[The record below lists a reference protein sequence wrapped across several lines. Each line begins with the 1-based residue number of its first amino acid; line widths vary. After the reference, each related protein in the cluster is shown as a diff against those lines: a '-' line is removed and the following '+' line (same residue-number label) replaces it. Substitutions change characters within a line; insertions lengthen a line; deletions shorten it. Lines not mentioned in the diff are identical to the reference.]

1 MPVETAAPGTTPAGA
16 PATTPGA
23 SDSFSSFLGVEAETL
38 PSLQPRETP
47 APGGE
52 EAEPDVAGEAEPG
65 AGEGEES
72 TETLEEIGTSEETQ
86 QAEEDETADDW
97 LPTEQEKEFPL
108 AILQKYAPRYGYT
121 AEEIAADPRL
131 QVVLKDKLNSDIY
144 VEQLRQQAENPD
156 FEETTPEETEETASD
171 PAAAAA
177 DPRADYYKRVEAIAA
192 TVDPKATEEL
202 GRNLL
207 AAFGVNTDVKKL
219 EAMLADP
226 KLTPEARQEV
236 QSAVALVRNAG
247 QVGTTLAKGAIDLI
261 LTSLPEVLPQ
271 VMEAVA
277 PGLLGAYQGWAE
289 VNTASRAW
297 SEVAQAKNQQNQ
309 PLYSNLPNYG
319 TKEFAALT
327 VRAEKQLGLAK
338 GALGEMASRG
348 FIREAYT
355 MVAQVA
361 SGQRVSPQAVSRA
374 VSVGRQQERN
384 QQQRRAT
391 GRALGAG
398 QQSRQFGQEEST
410 DPVRDALRQQ
420 IMEQNTASDP
430 FRGATPRA

>member
-1 MPVETAAPGTTPAGA
+1 MPVETAPVTTPA
-16 PATTPGA
+16 TTA
-23 SDSFSSFLGVEAETL
+23 ETTTQSSDFTSFLGVEAESL
-38 PSLQPRETP
+38 PSLQPHETP

-52 EAEPDVAGEAEPG
+52 TTEPAEEAPG
-65 AGEGEES
+65 AGETTEET
-72 TETLEEIGTSEETQ
+72 TEEPALEATEQELTEEEI
-86 QAEEDETADDW
+86 ADDW

-108 AILQKYAPRYGYT
+108 EVLQKYAPRYRYT
-121 AEEIAADPRL
+121 AQEIAADPRL
-131 QVVLKDKLNSDIY
+131 QEVLKDKLNTDIY
-144 VEQLRQQAENPD
+144 VEQLRQETENQGL
-156 FEETTPEETEETASD
+156 EETTTEGTEETVTD

-177 DPRADYYKRVEAIAA
+177 DPHAEYYKRVDALAQK
-192 TVDPKATEEL
+192 VDQKVTEEL

-207 AAFGVNTDVKKL
+207 AAFGINTDVKKL

-226 KLTPEARQEV
+226 KLAAEARTEV
-236 QSAVALVRNAG
+236 QSAIALVRNAG

-289 VNTASRAW
+289 VNTARTAW
-297 SEVAQAKNQQNQ
+297 TEVSQAANGQGQ
-309 PLYSNLPNYG
+309 PLYQNLPAYG
-319 TKEFAALT
+319 SKEFATLT
-327 VRAEKQLGLAK
+327 VRAEKQLGLTK

-398 QQSRQFGQEEST
+398 QQSRQFGQEEET
-410 DPVRDALRQQ
+410 DPVRDALRNA
-420 IMEQNTASDP
+420 IAEQNTNADP
-430 FRGATPRA
+430 FRGATSR

>member
-1 MPVETAAPGTTPAGA
+1 MTPVETAPVTTPESA

-23 SDSFSSFLGVEAETL
+23 SDFSSFLGVEAESL

-47 APGGE
+47 TPGG
-52 EAEPDVAGEAEPG
+52 AETEPG
-65 AGEGEES
+65 SEPGSTEAGVSEES
-72 TETLEEIGTSEETQ
+72 AETTEDQPELEATEQPTEE
-86 QAEEDETADDW
+86 ESADDW

-108 AILQKYAPRYGYT
+108 EVLQKYAPRYGYT
-121 AEEIAADPRL
+121 AQEIAADSRL
-131 QVVLKDKLNSDIY
+131 QVVLKDKLNTDIY
-144 VEQLRQQAENPD
+144 VEQMRQDAENQRL
-156 FEETTPEETEETASD
+156 EETTPETTEESATET
-171 PAAAAA
+171 AAAVS
-177 DPRADYYKRVEAIAA
+177 DPRADYYKRVDALAQKF
-192 TVDPKATEEL
+192 DPQATEEL

-226 KLTPEARQEV
+226 KLNPEARQEV

-247 QVGTTLAKGAIDLI
+247 QVGNTLAKGAIDLI

-271 VMEAVA
+271 VMEAIA
-277 PGLLGAYQGWAE
+277 PGMLGAYQGWAK

-297 SEVAQAKNQQNQ
+297 QEVAQSRNGQGQ
-309 PLYSNLPNYG
+309 PVYSNLPSYG
-319 TKEFAALT
+319 TKEFGQLT
-327 VRAEKQLGLAK
+327 VRAEQQLGLAK
-338 GALGEMASRG
+338 GALGQMAARG

-361 SGQRVSPQAVSRA
+361 TGQRVSPQAVSRA
-374 VSVGRQQERN
+374 VSVGRQQERT

-398 QQSRQFGQEEST
+398 QQSRQFGQEEES

-420 IMEQNTASDP
+420 ILEQNSSSDP
-430 FRGATPRA
+430 FRGATARG